1 MSVNPLQTDVR
12 FWILSEA
19 LASYASD
26 HDDPPIRDS
35 DRVQAAVSLVVRG
48 KEDLEMLLIKRARSE
63 RDPWSGHMALP
74 GGRRDEPDPELE
86 ATAVRETREETG
98 LDLARHGSRL
108 GALDTVSPSSSRLPR
123 LTIYPFVFGVLHDAT
138 AHVAS
143 REVERVLWVSVDEL
157 RSPEVHGQ
165 VEMELPG
172 GARTFPCF
180 HVDGEVVWGL
190 TYRIVSQFLERY
202 PDAELDPPA
211 DP

>member
-1 MSVNPLQTDVR
+1 M
-12 FWILSEA
+12 
-19 LASYASD
+19 
-26 HDDPPIRDS
+26 
-35 DRVQAAVSLVVRG
+35 
-48 KEDLEMLLIKRARSE
+48 
-63 RDPWSGHMALP
+63 
-74 GGRRDEPDPELE
+74 
-86 ATAVRETREETG
+86 EETG
-98 LDLARHGSRL
+98 V
-108 GALDTVSPSSSRLPR
+108 ALDRVGLPLGFLDSLEPATLRLPP
-123 LTIYPFVFGVLHDAT
+123 LSIYPFVFGVLHDAT

-172 GARTFPCF
+172 GARAFPCF